1 MPVQGRTPPSF
12 GPLADLSTHQHG
24 VISMAQLRA
33 QGHAKSTVIE
43 WVASGR
49 LHQLHRGVYAV
60 GHRQLTWYSRCWA
73 AVLAAEPYEAA
84 PWRAVAS
91 HRSAAYLW
99 GLLRFTP
106 DVMHV
111 TAPTRRRAKR
121 RFVVHFSSILVEED
135 RGIRDGI
142 PVTAVP
148 RTLLDLA
155 IRARRDQIEGYLERA
170 EDRDLLDVR
179 AVENL
184 LGRAGGHRGRGRLA
198 QALAI
203 YRPDPAFTRSKFER
217 RFRRLVIAA
226 GLPAPSMNF
235 NVAEFEIDAY
245 WPALRFAVELDLF
258 ETHGSRAAFERDR
271 RRQEELKLL
280 GIEMIRITKP
290 RLDREPKAVMRNLG
304 ALLERRRSELG
315 ASPHKAPDP
324 PASPRRPQRP

>member
-1 MPVQGRTPPSF
+1 
-12 GPLADLSTHQHG
+12 
-24 VISMAQLRA
+24 
-33 QGHAKSTVIE
+33 
-43 WVASGR
+43 
-49 LHQLHRGVYAV
+49 
-60 GHRQLTWYSRCWA
+60 
-73 AVLAAEPYEAA
+73 
-84 PWRAVAS
+84 VAS
-91 HRSAAYLW
+91 HYSAAYLW

-121 RFVVHFSSILVEED
+121 RFVVHFSSILADED
-135 RGIRDGI
+135 RAVCQGI

-155 IRARRDQIEGYLERA
+155 IRARPEQLEGYLERA

-179 AVENL
+179 AVEDVL
-184 LGRAGGHRGRGRLA
+184 ARAGGHRGRGRLA

-217 RFRRLVIAA
+217 RFRRLVAAA

-235 NVAEFEIDAY
+235 NVAEFELDAY
-245 WPALRFAVELDLF
+245 WPELRFAVELDLF

-280 GIEMIRITKP
+280 GIEMIRITAP
-290 RLDREPKAVMRNLG
+290 RLKREPQVVLRNLA
-304 ALLERRRSELG
+304 ALLERRRQELPRP
-315 ASPHKAPDP
+315 AAP
-324 PASPRRPQRP
+324 RPVALN